1 MRRTVSTVI
10 VAASCLAAAVSP
22 ALGARTQVAPGITYE
37 RVATGGQV
45 IHITRVNRSPLIT
58 AQPTNFGRPRGLLTS
73 AVRARTTSG
82 AVAAV
87 NGDFFNW
94 DTGVPSGL
102 FLQDGRLVN
111 EPEATRSALVFSQD
125 GWMAALQ
132 TSVEGTWQAAPTT
145 TDPAPAQFKFV
156 NANRPADRDTSN
168 RTILYTSDFSG
179 VTPTGSKTEA
189 LIKLDAPGVVIPNR
203 SITGTVQ
210 TVRSGGGI
218 GIAKGFAVISGSGTG
233 PAARV
238 ATLTPGRRIT
248 FDAALPNIPDTA
260 YSAMGGGPVLVVD
273 GKAVMNGDANGFDSS
288 QVKGRSARTAIGQTA
303 SGQLLLV
310 VSEGPQEGRV
320 GMTANEQASL
330 MASLGA
336 RTAIAMD
343 SGGSS
348 GMVIRG
354 KLVNSVGA
362 GERAIANGLIISYA
376 GVQLTE
382 PAPLVSPNGDRV
394 SDTTT
399 IVARSVKEGTA
410 NIVLR
415 RPGKKA
421 IRLLYRGS
429 LGPNGMTIPV
439 GTGKAV
445 PPGIYDVVAQLA
457 PADGS
462 APTTDSRRLVIDDT
476 LGSLSVRRAGKGAKQ
491 TLRTR
496 FKLQRNARVTVQAVN
511 AKGKVVRTLARNRAL
526 HRGWQTMNWNMRLGK
541 RPLPPGTYTV
551 RVTLRTTYR
560 VTNQLT
566 ARFVALK
573 APAATK

>member
-1 MRRTVSTVI
+1 
-10 VAASCLAAAVSP
+10 
-22 ALGARTQVAPGITYE
+22 
-37 RVATGGQV
+37 
-45 IHITRVNRSPLIT
+45 
-58 AQPTNFGRPRGLLTS
+58 
-73 AVRARTTSG
+73 
-82 AVAAV
+82 
-87 NGDFFNW
+87 
-94 DTGVPSGL
+94 
-102 FLQDGRLVN
+102 
-111 EPEATRSALVFSQD
+111 
-125 GWMAALQ
+125 
-132 TSVEGTWQAAPTT
+132 
-145 TDPAPAQFKFV
+145 
-156 NANRPADRDTSN
+156 
-168 RTILYTSDFSG
+168 
-179 VTPTGSKTEA
+179 
-189 LIKLDAPGVVIPNR
+189 
-203 SITGTVQ
+203 
-210 TVRSGGGI
+210 
-218 GIAKGFAVISGSGTG
+218 
-233 PAARV
+233 
-238 ATLTPGRRIT
+238 
-248 FDAALPNIPDTA
+248 
-260 YSAMGGGPVLVVD
+260 
-273 GKAVMNGDANGFDSS
+273 
-288 QVKGRSARTAIGQTA
+288 
-303 SGQLLLV
+303 
-310 VSEGPQEGRV
+310 
-320 GMTANEQASL
+320 
-330 MASLGA
+330 
-336 RTAIAMD
+336 
-343 SGGSS
+343 
-348 GMVIRG
+348 MVIRG